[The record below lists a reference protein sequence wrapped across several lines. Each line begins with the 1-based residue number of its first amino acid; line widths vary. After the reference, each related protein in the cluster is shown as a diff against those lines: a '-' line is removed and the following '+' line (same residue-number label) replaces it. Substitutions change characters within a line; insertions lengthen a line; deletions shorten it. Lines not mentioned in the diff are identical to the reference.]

1 MRIRNAALAGAT
13 ALAVAFGGSTVAFAQ
28 DAAPQDENTSSTT
41 QDNGS
46 SAADENTNSKASL
59 SSKIGDTWFN
69 KGKDDN
75 KTTEADGR
83 AIFGSSK
90 HEHCDADETD
100 QDCTSLGD
108 QPTWA
113 KTLYGVGVAS
123 AVASVLG
130 FIGVVYNFFVH
141 GPSF

>member
-13 ALAVAFGGSTVAFAQ
+13 ALAVAFGGSTVATAATFDGSNTTEAID
-28 DAAPQDENTSSTT
+28 DAK
-41 QDNGS
+41 
-46 SAADENTNSKASL
+46 TNQKEDQEGGSL
-59 SSKIGDTWFN
+59 SSKVGGWFN
-69 KGKDDN
+69 IDEDDN
-75 KTTEADGR
+75 IGTDADGR

-90 HEHCDADETD
+90 SEHCDEGEAGE
-100 QDCTSLGD
+100 CTTIGD

-113 KTLYGVGVAS
+113 KTAYGVGIAS
-123 AVASVLG
+123 AVASVIG

>member
-46 SAADENTNSKASL
+46 SASDENTNSKASL

-83 AIFGSSK
+83 AIFGSSQ
-90 HEHCDADETD
+90 HEHGDADETD